1 MALRGDLSSVRGLK
15 SSLRALPLSVAHSV
29 AQRAAPAMTD
39 LTEGAFQSKRTVYGE
54 ARPAGVNGNTL
65 ALFRTGRTRSTLKF
79 VANGTIVRCVLG
91 TPWAKYLIGKYSIL
105 PNGALP
111 AAWSRKLGELVA
123 ATKVG
128 PA

>member
-1 MALRGDLSSVRGLK
+1 MALRGDLSSIRGLK

-29 AQRAAPAMTD
+29 AQRAAPAMTE
-39 LTEGAFQSKRTVYGE
+39 LTLAADQAKRTVYGE
-54 ARPAGVNGNTL
+54 ARPAGVNGPL
-65 ALFRTGRTRSTLKF
+65 SLFRTGRTRSTMRF
-79 VANGTIVRCVLG
+79 VSNGTIVRCVLG
-91 TPWAKYLIGKYSIL
+91 TPYAKYLIGKYSIL

-111 AAWSRKLGELVA
+111 VAWSRKLAELVA